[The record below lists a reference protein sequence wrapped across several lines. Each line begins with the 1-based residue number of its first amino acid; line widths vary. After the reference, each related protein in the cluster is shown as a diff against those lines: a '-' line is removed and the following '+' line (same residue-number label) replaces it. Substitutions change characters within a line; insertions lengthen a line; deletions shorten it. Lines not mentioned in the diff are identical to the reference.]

1 MRERAWVSAAIGVP
15 EIPPDGARCVATAYG
30 YTLMG
35 IPSATTSGSMPTPP
49 TFTPLAGSRRPD
61 TSCSPPKVRP
71 DRVGHSEAVALR
83 PNPSLLWSPLP
94 FPGCTASLSSWLPAM
109 TRPQGF
115 HFALALRVST
125 SVVSCFGRGSPG
137 QVL

>member
-61 TSCSPPKVRP
+61 TSCSPPKVRMVTV
-71 DRVGHSEAVALR
+71 RLW
-83 PNPSLLWSPLP
+83 PSDPTLLCSGLP
-94 FPGCTASLSSWLPAM
+94 FRFRVAQPACLH
-109 TRPQGF
+109 G
-115 HFALALRVST
+115 LL
-125 SVVSCFGRGSPG
+125 
-137 QVL
+137 L